1 MGRIDKS
8 ERERRK
14 GGGASGRGQFSRITS
29 CILVYKHGKIFAF
42 THKNMVVLIVVYTK
56 HVTVPSKDDE
66 RAVSGGGA
74 RDGERGGGVGETRV
88 GRKRE
93 RRRCRA
99 CRHISFIDSNKGNIL
114 LRGQVSLVAF
124 EYTRIY
130 THRHMHTVS
139 NTHT

>member
-1 MGRIDKS
+1 MPRETGRNCSGKKS
-8 ERERRK
+8 R
-14 GGGASGRGQFSRITS
+14 
-29 CILVYKHGKIFAF
+29 
-42 THKNMVVLIVVYTK
+42 
-56 HVTVPSKDDE
+56 
-66 RAVSGGGA
+66 A
-74 RDGERGGGVGETRV
+74 RDEEMGGGVGNTRV
-88 GRKRE
+88 GRERE